1 MFHFAPTVAIMS
13 TFPRLKP
20 GPDTGIAAPRR
31 RIVSGPLA
39 LLFVSSFAVLTSFYL
54 LLSVTPLYAARAGA
68 GSAGAGLVTGVLL
81 LGTVAAE
88 LAASALMKRY
98 RHRPLLVAGAVL
110 MGLPA
115 LALLPGAPLVMIAA
129 VSVVRGFGFGLSGV
143 VLTTLTVMLLP
154 PERRG
159 EGLGLDGVV
168 DSVPGVA
175 ALPSGVWLAG
185 HCGFAVV
192 ILLTAATA
200 LVPLALFRW
209 LPGTAGPRAAREC
222 AEAEPGPGLLT
233 GLRHHGQLRL
243 ALIFATTTVAA
254 GVVVAFLPLAAGA
267 SGTIAAAGLLAQ
279 ALAATASRWW
289 AGRHGDRHGH
299 AGLLVPGL
307 AIASLG
313 MIAMIW
319 LASPVAVIA
328 GMGLFGTGFG
338 IVQNATLTLMI
349 DRMPAAGVGTASALW
364 NLAYDAGYGAGPAVF
379 GLFAGRTGYPVAF
392 ALTSLLM
399 LAALPAGWRERSAE
413 AAAKRKIGRV
423 ATLFLMV
430 GPAGRVVDWGPCHAP
445 KASTGREPSRRGR

>member
-1 MFHFAPTVAIMS
+1 VFHFAPTVAIMS
-13 TFPRLKP
+13 TSADPKP
-20 GPDTGIAAPRR
+20 GPDSGIAAPRR

-39 LLFVSSFAVLTSFYL
+39 LLFASSFAVLTSFYL

-98 RHRPLLVAGAVL
+98 RCRTLLVAGAVL

-115 LALLPGAPLVMIAA
+115 LALLPGGPLVMIAA

-143 VLTTLTVMLLP
+143 VLTALTVMLLP

-185 HCGFAVV
+185 HCGYDVV
-192 ILLTAATA
+192 IIMTAATA

-209 LPGTAGPRAAREC
+209 LPGKADPRAARER

-233 GLRHHGQLRL
+233 GLRHDGQLRL
-243 ALIFATTTVAA
+243 ALLFATTTVAA

-279 ALAATASRWW
+279 ALTATASRWW
-289 AGRHGDRHGH
+289 AGRRGDRHGH

-328 GMGLFGTGFG
+328 GMSLFGTGFG

-349 DRMPAAGVGTASALW
+349 DRMPASGVGTASALW

-399 LAALPAGWRERSAE
+399 LAALPAGWRERSAKP
-413 AAAKRKIGRV
+413 AAKREDRQGGDLV
-423 ATLFLMV
+423 PDG
-430 GPAGRVVDWGPCHAP
+430 GPAGVGGW
-445 KASTGREPSRRGR
+445 SRAAGSGG